1 MSRNDWK
8 HSLKRLSRQGGL
20 LPLVRRLWRII
31 RWLSDKR
38 FRLEEG
44 QQKRG
49 FDLFCQGPGHLFR
62 HRPSSGVAD
71 TRTMLIVN
79 TGRQALLVEL
89 ALVKA
94 CELAG
99 FRAAVLAEY
108 DPWTERYYNYCGVQP
123 VHFWEDFIEASET
136 DVAASML
143 HSVRTFE
150 QFIGLEYQGVRVGK
164 YAASTALRQ
173 LRAGRLDL
181 CSTATRQALL
191 PFLSHA
197 IQCAQASRRV
207 VDRLKPALALTI
219 DVGYSP
225 RGELYDQCL
234 AAGIDTITWNAAHKN
249 NTLMF
254 KRYNRINRDVHPASL
269 SHASWEMIQT
279 LPWGKSEKDS
289 LREEIIGSYLKG
301 EWYSEVGTQF
311 HTQLQN
317 PEEVRNLL
325 SLHSTNKTAVIFP
338 HIFWDGTFFWGTD
351 LFSSYEEWFRE
362 TMRAAC
368 ANTAVNWIVKV
379 HPANMVKN
387 MRDGIHAV
395 PLEMST
401 LASLGDKLPD
411 HIQVIHPDSPM
422 STLSLYSIMDYCVT
436 VRGTVGIEAASF
448 GIPVLTAGTGR
459 YDRLGFTVDS
469 DSIEEYQQ
477 RLAHIQDIPPL
488 SATQRELA
496 ERFAYGIFVRRPFH
510 LRSVTLEYQRDSK
523 ASLQTKICLNKG
535 EDLGLASDLGAFS
548 RWIQSGQE
556 DFLV

>member
-1 MSRNDWK
+1 MSGNGWK
-8 HSLKRLSRQGGL
+8 RPLKRLFRQGGL
-20 LPLVRRLWRII
+20 LPLARRLWRSI

-38 FRLEEG
+38 FRLDER
-44 QQKRG
+44 QQKRE
-49 FDLFCQGPGHLFR
+49 FALFSQGQGHLFR

-71 TRTMLIVN
+71 APAILVVN

-99 FRAAVLAEY
+99 FRAAVLADY
-108 DPWTERYYNYCGVQP
+108 DPWTERYYRYCGVQP
-123 VHFWEDFIEASET
+123 VHFWEDFLESSEA
-136 DVAASML
+136 DAAASL
-143 HSVRTFE
+143 LDSVTTFE
-150 QFIGLEYQGVRVGK
+150 QFIGLEHQGVRVGK

-173 LRAGRLDL
+173 LRVGRLDL
-181 CSTATRQALL
+181 SSTSTKQALL
-191 PFLSHA
+191 PFLGHA
-197 IQCAQASRRV
+197 IQCAQASKRV
-207 VDRLKPALALTI
+207 VDQLKPALALTI

-249 NTLMF
+249 NTLML
-254 KRYNRINRDVHPASL
+254 KRYNRVNRDVHPASL
-269 SHASWEMIQT
+269 SGATWEKVQAM
-279 LPWGKSEKDS
+279 PWGVSERES
-289 LREEIIGSYLKG
+289 LREEIVGSYLKG

-311 HTQLQN
+311 HTQLQD
-317 PEEVRNLL
+317 PGEVRSRL
-325 SLHSTNKTAVIFP
+325 SLHSAKKTAVIFP

-395 PLEMST
+395 PLEMSA
-401 LASLGDKLPD
+401 LASLGNGLPD
-411 HIQVIHPDSPM
+411 HIQVIHPESPM
-422 STLSLYSIMDYCVT
+422 STLSLYSVMDYCVT

-469 DSIEEYQQ
+469 ESIEEYQQ

-496 ERFAYGIFVRRPFH
+496 ERFAHGIFVRRPLH

-523 ASLQTKICLNKG
+523 ASLQTRICLNKG
-535 EDLGLASDLGAFS
+535 EDLGSASDLRAFS